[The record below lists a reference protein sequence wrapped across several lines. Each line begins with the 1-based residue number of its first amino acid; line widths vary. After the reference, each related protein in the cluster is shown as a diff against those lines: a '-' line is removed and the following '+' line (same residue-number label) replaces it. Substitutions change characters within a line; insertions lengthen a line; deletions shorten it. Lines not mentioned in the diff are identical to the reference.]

1 MCLFIY
7 DEILELN
14 FCGINKNTRR
24 NILKRELEEKKYI
37 DTDLYE
43 DELNNNKFEISEGYL
58 MEIQFND
65 QIEDDNY

>member
-37 DTDLYE
+37 DTDLYD